1 MPMTMISKLVFPRAS
16 ETPTSS
22 EDGSLISLAAS
33 DPLAANDSAKLG
45 EDDTVSLTPL
55 SNDTDPLSGALAIGL
70 INGVAVSIGDVIT
83 LASGARVTVEAD
95 GSLTYDTNGVF
106 AGLNDGETILETFTY
121 QAFVAGAASPRSAVF
136 ELSALDGTNGF
147 KVHGVA
153 AGDGSG
159 GSVASAGDVNGD
171 GIDDFIIG
179 AEFADPNGSGSGAS
193 YLVFGRSSGFPT
205 DFELSSLDGSN
216 GFKISGERA
225 GESSGGSVASAG
237 DLNGDGYGDI
247 IIGAEYA
254 APNGYRCGAS
264 YVVFGK
270 ASGFA
275 SNLNLSTLNGANG
288 FQLNGEKAGDYS
300 CRSAVSAGDVNGD
313 GYDDLVIGAS
323 GADDKGSSSG
333 VSYVIFGKASGYT
346 AEFNFSTLN
355 GINGFQVN
363 GELAGDHSGRSVA
376 GAGDING
383 DGYDDLVFGT
393 FGANPNGRSSG
404 ATYVVFG
411 KASGFPANFELS
423 ALTGANGFQI
433 NGEKVDDYSGRN
445 VSAIGDMNGDGYA
458 DILIGAR
465 LADRTGSESGAAYV
479 VFGKA
484 SGFAAVLELSALDG
498 TNGFEIDGEAAGDR
512 LGYAVGA
519 AGDIN
524 GDGYDDIIVG
534 AAAADPNGSG
544 SGASYVIFGR
554 ASGFGA
560 LFDLALLDGT
570 NGFQISG
577 IGIEDHSGAAV
588 SGAGDVNGDG
598 IDDLIVGADGA
609 DPHGLESGTS
619 YIIFGSADIASRFS
633 NTATVTIT
641 IKGQNERVDG
651 SAAADTL
658 VGSSLGDAL
667 FGLAGND
674 DLSGLGGNDL
684 FFGGKGDDLLH
695 GGDGVDTAVYSEAT
709 SAVVVDL
716 ATGLAQGGGGADQLD
731 GIENLTGSRFDDT
744 LSGFQGGN
752 LLDGGVGN
760 DLLSGFGGN
769 DILIGGKGADIL
781 IGGAGADVMTGG
793 KDADI
798 FRFAVLSHSNA
809 TFRDRITDFSSQDS
823 LDLSLLDADAGTA
836 GDQAFHLVGAFTGA
850 AAELVLS
857 YDAAARV
864 TTLLLDVNGDS
875 VADFELTLNGRH
887 EATTG
892 WSL

>member
-1 MPMTMISKLVFPRAS
+1 
-16 ETPTSS
+16 
-22 EDGSLISLAAS
+22 
-33 DPLAANDSAKLG
+33 
-45 EDDTVSLTPL
+45 
-55 SNDTDPLSGALAIGL
+55 
-70 INGVAVSIGDVIT
+70 
-83 LASGARVTVEAD
+83 
-95 GSLTYDTNGVF
+95 
-106 AGLNDGETILETFTY
+106 
-121 QAFVAGAASPRSAVF
+121 
-136 ELSALDGTNGF
+136 
-147 KVHGVA
+147 
-153 AGDGSG
+153 
-159 GSVASAGDVNGD
+159 
-171 GIDDFIIG
+171 
-179 AEFADPNGSGSGAS
+179 
-193 YLVFGRSSGFPT
+193 
-205 DFELSSLDGSN
+205 
-216 GFKISGERA
+216 
-225 GESSGGSVASAG
+225 
-237 DLNGDGYGDI
+237 
-247 IIGAEYA
+247 
-254 APNGYRCGAS
+254 
-264 YVVFGK
+264 
-270 ASGFA
+270 
-275 SNLNLSTLNGANG
+275 
-288 FQLNGEKAGDYS
+288 
-300 CRSAVSAGDVNGD
+300 
-313 GYDDLVIGAS
+313 
-323 GADDKGSSSG
+323 
-333 VSYVIFGKASGYT
+333 
-346 AEFNFSTLN
+346 
-355 GINGFQVN
+355 
-363 GELAGDHSGRSVA
+363 
-376 GAGDING
+376 
-383 DGYDDLVFGT
+383 
-393 FGANPNGRSSG
+393 
-404 ATYVVFG
+404 
-411 KASGFPANFELS
+411 
-423 ALTGANGFQI
+423 
-433 NGEKVDDYSGRN
+433 
-445 VSAIGDMNGDGYA
+445 
-458 DILIGAR
+458 
-465 LADRTGSESGAAYV
+465 
-479 VFGKA
+479 
-484 SGFAAVLELSALDG
+484 
-498 TNGFEIDGEAAGDR
+498 
-512 LGYAVGA
+512 
-519 AGDIN
+519 
-524 GDGYDDIIVG
+524 
-534 AAAADPNGSG
+534 
-544 SGASYVIFGR
+544 VIFGR

-823 LDLSLLDADAGTA
+823 LDLSLLDGDAGTA
-836 GDQAFHLVGAFTGA
+836 GDQAFHLVGLGIGDVIIAKKMQHAMGHQVLQVMGERLGLILSLPQAGLEGQGHVPQMMFRVLGGRKGQDIGGLVLV
-850 AAELVLS
+850 AELLVQLM
-857 YDAAARV
+857 
-864 TTLLLDVNGDS
+864 
-875 VADFELTLNGRH
+875 NGRVICQKNH
-887 EATTG
+887 HPALG
-892 WSL
+892 PRSLEGGLSGSDYQGLDIGQGTAPGLRLDLDLDQGVWLRLAASAS

>member
-1 MPMTMISKLVFPRAS
+1 M
-16 ETPTSS
+16 
-22 EDGSLISLAAS
+22 
-33 DPLAANDSAKLG
+33 
-45 EDDTVSLTPL
+45 
-55 SNDTDPLSGALAIGL
+55 
-70 INGVAVSIGDVIT
+70 
-83 LASGARVTVEAD
+83 
-95 GSLTYDTNGVF
+95 
-106 AGLNDGETILETFTY
+106 
-121 QAFVAGAASPRSAVF
+121 
-136 ELSALDGTNGF
+136 
-147 KVHGVA
+147 
-153 AGDGSG
+153 
-159 GSVASAGDVNGD
+159 
-171 GIDDFIIG
+171 
-179 AEFADPNGSGSGAS
+179 
-193 YLVFGRSSGFPT
+193 
-205 DFELSSLDGSN
+205 
-216 GFKISGERA
+216 
-225 GESSGGSVASAG
+225 
-237 DLNGDGYGDI
+237 
-247 IIGAEYA
+247 
-254 APNGYRCGAS
+254 
-264 YVVFGK
+264 
-270 ASGFA
+270 
-275 SNLNLSTLNGANG
+275 
-288 FQLNGEKAGDYS
+288 
-300 CRSAVSAGDVNGD
+300 
-313 GYDDLVIGAS
+313 IGAS
-323 GADDKGSSSG
+323 GADDRGSSSG
-333 VSYVIFGKASGYT
+333 VSYVVFGKASGYT

-355 GINGFQVN
+355 GTNGFQVN

-433 NGEKVDDYSGRN
+433 NGEQADDYSGRS

-465 LADRTGSESGAAYV
+465 LADRTGNESGAAYV

-498 TNGFEIDGEAAGDR
+498 ANGFEIDGEAAGDR

-544 SGASYVIFGR
+544 TGASYVIFGR

-560 LFDLALLDGT
+560 LFDLSLLDGT

-577 IGIEDHSGAAV
+577 IGLEDHSGASV
-588 SGAGDVNGDG
+588 NGAGDVNGDG

-609 DPHGLESGTS
+609 DPHGLESGAS
-619 YIIFGSADIASRFS
+619 YVIFGSADIASRFS
-633 NTATVTIT
+633 NTATVTII
-641 IKGQNERVDG
+641 IKGQSERVDG
-651 SAAADTL
+651 TAGVDTL
-658 VGSSLGDAL
+658 VGGALGDAL

-695 GGDGVDTAVYSEAT
+695 GGDGVDTAVYSEAI

-716 ATGLAQGGGGADQLD
+716 ATGLASGGGGADQLD
-731 GIENLTGSRFDDT
+731 GIENLTGSKFGDT

-760 DLLSGFGGN
+760 DILSGFGGN

-809 TFRDRITDFSSQDS
+809 AFRDRITDFSSQDS
-823 LDLSLLDADAGTA
+823 LDLSLLDADSTTV

-850 AAELVLS
+850 AAELVLT
-857 YDAAARV
+857 YDAVART

-875 VADFELTLNGRH
+875 LADFELPLNGRH
-887 EATTG
+887 EDAAG